1 MNKHLAK
8 LPPFKS
14 LLTPEQRAEFE
25 ALSDDQR
32 KAFVHAFV
40 TGILIRD
47 DSKPAESPAA

>member
-14 LLTPEQRAEFE
+14 LMTPEQRAEFE

-32 KAFVHAFV
+32 KAFIHAFV
-40 TGILIRD
+40 TGMLIRD
-47 DSKPAESPAA
+47 NSKPADPPA